1 MGFSGFGGGVGVLE
15 WAVKSLLPLLMGS
28 EARV

>member
-1 MGFSGFGGGVGVLE
+1 MGFSGFDGWVGVLE
-15 WAVKSLLPLLMGS
+15 WAVKSPLPLLMGS